1 MAGFSGSYL
10 PPTQDGA
17 DQAGSPALHSG
28 PAMRPLSMGEALDRI
43 FFLYRSNFRLFLL
56 LGSLPAAVGLIN
68 SAVQLPFAFGALRGV
83 VHGHVVRQNPLQSV
97 SSIVGA
103 LIVLTAMVF
112 VEASCADVVSHLYQ
126 RQPVS
131 AGQSLR
137 ASFRHWPRYL
147 LVYLWRL
154 GSAIWLPALLI
165 GPAVGAIALRH
176 AVAGGLLGLLGLAGL
191 VYGVI
196 AYIRNS
202 LALPA
207 AMVEQLPVAAAMR
220 RSKALVAGR
229 KGRIFLLLLLAGV
242 VYGMAGALESPFT
255 LFALRAG
262 GVGRVV
268 GISATLLI
276 QVVISAVSSALLGI
290 AFAVFYF
297 DERVRREGFDVELL
311 LQQAATDIP
320 RPFAG

>member
-1 MAGFSGSYL
+1 
-10 PPTQDGA
+10 
-17 DQAGSPALHSG
+17 
-28 PAMRPLSMGEALDRI
+28 MRPLGMGEALDRV
-43 FFLYRSNFRLFLL
+43 FFMYRSHFRLFLL
-56 LGSLPAAVGLIN
+56 LGVLPAAIGLIN
-68 SAVQLPFAFGALRGV
+68 SAVQLPLSISALRGV
-83 VHGHVVRQNPLQSV
+83 VHGHVVRQNPIQSI
-97 SSIVGA
+97 SSLVGA

-112 VEASCADVVSHLYQ
+112 VEASCADVVSRLYQ
-126 RQPVS
+126 GQPVS

-154 GSAIWLPALLI
+154 GSAVWLPALLF
-165 GPAVGAIALRH
+165 GGGAAAIALRH
-176 AVAGGLLGLLGLAGL
+176 TIAGGLLIFLGLAGL

-207 AMVEQLPVAAAMR
+207 AMVEQLPVGAAMR

-255 LFALRAG
+255 IFALRAG
-262 GVGRVV
+262 GVGRFV
-268 GISATLLI
+268 GLSATLLI

-311 LQQAATDIP
+311 LQQAATDMP
-320 RPFAG
+320 RPSAE

>member
-1 MAGFSGSYL
+1 
-10 PPTQDGA
+10 
-17 DQAGSPALHSG
+17 
-28 PAMRPLSMGEALDRI
+28 MGEALDRV

-56 LGSLPAAVGLIN
+56 LGTLPAAIGLIN
-68 SAVQLPFAFGALRGV
+68 SAIQLPLTFGALRGV
-83 VHGHVVRQNPLQSV
+83 VHGHVVRQSPIQSI
-97 SSIVGA
+97 SSIAGA

-112 VEASCADVVSHLYQ
+112 VEASCADVVSRLYQ
-126 RQPVS
+126 GQPVR

-137 ASFRHWPRYL
+137 ASFQHWPRYL
-147 LVYLWRL
+147 MVYLWRL
-154 GSAIWLPALLI
+154 GSAVWLPALLF
-165 GPAVGAIALRH
+165 GSGAAAIAVQYRL
-176 AVAGGLLGLLGLAGL
+176 AGGLLIFLGLAGL

-207 AMVEQLPVAAAMR
+207 AMVEQLPVGAAMR

-255 LFALRAG
+255 IFALRAG

-268 GISATLLI
+268 GIAATLLI

-311 LQQAATDIP
+311 LQQAKTDMP
-320 RPFAG
+320 RPSAG

>member
-1 MAGFSGSYL
+1 
-10 PPTQDGA
+10 
-17 DQAGSPALHSG
+17 
-28 PAMRPLSMGEALDRI
+28 MRPLGMGEALDRV
-43 FFLYRSNFRLFLL
+43 FFMYRSHFRLFLL
-56 LGSLPAAVGLIN
+56 LGVLPAAIGLIN
-68 SAVQLPFAFGALRGV
+68 SAVQLPLSISALRGV
-83 VHGHVVRQNPLQSV
+83 VHGHVVRQNPIQSI
-97 SSIVGA
+97 SSLVGA

-112 VEASCADVVSHLYQ
+112 VEASCADVVSRLYQ
-126 RQPVS
+126 GQPVS

-154 GSAIWLPALLI
+154 GSAVWLPALLF
-165 GPAVGAIALRH
+165 GGGAAAIALRDTI
-176 AVAGGLLGLLGLAGL
+176 AGGLLIFLGLAGL

-207 AMVEQLPVAAAMR
+207 AMVEQLPVGAAMR

-255 LFALRAG
+255 IFALRAG

-268 GISATLLI
+268 GLSATLLI

-311 LQQAATDIP
+311 LQQAATDMP
-320 RPFAG
+320 RPSAE